1 MEKGKLIVIEGTDC
15 SGKETQSK
23 LLIKKL
29 KEKGY
34 KCIMFGFPNYDS
46 PTGKIVGGPF
56 LGKEEIGHGY
66 FKETAPFVDP
76 KVSCLYYSADFK
88 YNINEINSY
97 LEQGYYVV
105 LDRYVTSSLAFQG
118 SKISDK
124 DDRFEMYQWI
134 DKLNYWLLG
143 LPKPDITI
151 FLHVPFAYAKEL
163 KKQRQSIDE
172 NEKNDE
178 YLKIAEKAY
187 LELTELYN
195 WKYVNC
201 IKDDILRSIEDINS
215 EIMNIIL
222 Q

>member
-1 MEKGKLIVIEGTDC
+1 MKGKLIVIEGTDC

-23 LLIKKL
+23 LLIEKL
-29 KEKGY
+29 KEQGH
-34 KCIMFGFPNYDS
+34 KCIMFSFPNYDS

-56 LGKEEIGHGY
+56 LGKEEICNGY
-66 FKETAPFVDP
+66 FSEGAPKVDP
-76 KVSCLYYSADFK
+76 KVSSLYYSADFK
-88 YNINEINSY
+88 YNIKEVNSY
-97 LEQGYYVV
+97 LEQGYYVI

-118 SKISDK
+118 SKIDNK

-134 DKLNYWLLG
+134 DKLNYWLLA

-163 KKQRQSIDE
+163 KKNRASLDE
-172 NEKNDE
+172 NEKDDE
-178 YLKIAEKAY
+178 YLKTTEKAY

-201 IKDDILRSIEDINS
+201 IKNDTLRSIPDINQ

-222 Q
+222 

>member
-23 LLIKKL
+23 LLIENLKKQ
-29 KEKGY
+29 GH
-34 KCIMFGFPNYDS
+34 KCIMFSFPNYDS

-56 LGKEEIGHGY
+56 LGKEEICHGY

-143 LPKPDITI
+143 LPKPSITI

>member
-1 MEKGKLIVIEGTDC
+1 MRGKLIVIEGTDC

-23 LLIKKL
+23 LLIEKL
-29 KEKGY
+29 KEKGIN
-34 KCIMFGFPNYDS
+34 CIMFGFPNYNS

-56 LGKEEIGHGY
+56 LGKEEICHG
-66 FKETAPFVDP
+66 FFSEGAPRVDP
-76 KVSCLYYSADFK
+76 KVSSLYYSADFK
-88 YNINEINSY
+88 YNIEEINSY
-97 LEQGYYVV
+97 LCEGYYVI

-118 SKISDK
+118 SKINNK
-124 DDRFEMYQWI
+124 DERFEMYQWI
-134 DKLNYWLLG
+134 DKLNYWLMG

-163 KKQRQSIDE
+163 KKNRVSLDE
-172 NEKNDE
+172 NEKDDE
-178 YLKIAEKAY
+178 YLKTAEKAY

-201 IKDDILRSIEDINS
+201 IKDDMLRSIPDINL

-222 Q
+222 